1 VLIHPR
7 EAGVRGIRQV
17 YLVRVFNDRGEFCLY
32 AKVSPDTQPGLLVA
46 EGLHWPRFAPG
57 GQGANQLTS
66 QRLTDQGETCAFHCS
81 LVEVEEGGYA
91 SNDSS
96 GLGAAESSTALV

>member
-1 VLIHPR
+1 
-7 EAGVRGIRQV
+7 
-17 YLVRVFNDRGEFCLY
+17 VRVFNDRDESCLH
-32 AKVSPDTQPGLLVA
+32 AQVTSDTQPGLLVA

-81 LVEVEEGGYA
+81 LVEVEEGG
-91 SNDSS
+91 
-96 GLGAAESSTALV
+96 